1 MKFGLSLAGLS
12 PRHHAEVA
20 RHAEA
25 AGFESLW
32 MPEHLVLPDTLPA
45 TYPYTGTG
53 EAPITSSTAAY
64 DPWVVLGAIAAS
76 TTTIRL
82 ATNVYILPLRHPI
95 VTARAVLTLD
105 RVSHGRVTLGVGV
118 GWLEEEFTAVG
129 ENFHTR
135 GSRTDEIIPLLRRLW
150 TEPVVEHDGEH
161 YRLPPVRF
169 EPKPFQHPIPIEI
182 GGTSAPAL
190 RRAGRI
196 GDGWLELGSADDD
209 ALGAAVAVV
218 REERRRAG
226 REQLP
231 FQITT
236 QLTSGVDRAKRLA
249 DLGVTRLIVSAG
261 SDVGGS
267 ARQHFLDAVSRTAD
281 EFIGQL

>member
-25 AGFESLW
+25 AGFESVW

-45 TYPYTGTG
+45 TYPYTGSG
-53 EAPITSSTAAY
+53 EAPITSSAAAY

-118 GWLEEEFTAVG
+118 GWLEEEFAAVG
-129 ENFHTR
+129 EDFRTR

-169 EPKPFQHPIPIEI
+169 EPKPFQRPIPIEI

-190 RRAGRI
+190 RRAGRL
-196 GDGWLELGSADDD
+196 GEGWLELGSSDDD
-209 ALGAAVAVV
+209 TLGATVAVV
-218 REERRRAG
+218 QEERRRAG

-231 FQITT
+231 VHITT
-236 QLTSGVDRAKRLA
+236 QLTGGLDRMKRLA
-249 DLGVTRLIVSAG
+249 DLGVTRLIVIAG
-261 SDVGGS
+261 SDVEGS

-281 EFIGQL
+281 EFIGEL